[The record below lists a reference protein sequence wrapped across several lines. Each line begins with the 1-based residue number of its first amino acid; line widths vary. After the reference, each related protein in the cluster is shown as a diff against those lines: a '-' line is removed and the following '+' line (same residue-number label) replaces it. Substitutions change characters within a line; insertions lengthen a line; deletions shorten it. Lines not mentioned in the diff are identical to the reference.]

1 MNINSIVYDISKSMN
16 ISLASIARSINQ
28 SPQNFSNKIR
38 RGTLSLNELEQIANN
53 LNIDFSINYE
63 LPHRKISLRNNSIA
77 NNEILEFAIF
87 CIEKL
92 RKEIG
97 ISGKDAYNLL
107 SEQTTLLYQYIV
119 KNYEVLHTQGE
130 EYIIN
135 DLKEVLDTKKVRIW
149 LYIMVPLFA

>member
-77 NNEILEFAIF
+77 NKEILEFAIF

-107 SEQTTLLYQYIV
+107 SEQTTILYQYIV

-135 DLKEVLDTKKVRIW
+135 DLKEVLDTKKVRI
-149 LYIMVPLFA
+149 